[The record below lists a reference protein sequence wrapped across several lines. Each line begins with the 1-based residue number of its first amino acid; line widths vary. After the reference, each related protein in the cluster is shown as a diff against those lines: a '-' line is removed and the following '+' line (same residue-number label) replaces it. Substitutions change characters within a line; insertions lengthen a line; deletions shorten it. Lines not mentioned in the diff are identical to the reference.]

1 MEQTLATGARGDVS
15 VTPGVSWGAVIAGAV
30 VSCALTLVL
39 LAFGAGVGFSV
50 VSPWGSSGVS
60 ATTFK
65 IGTGLYFIVIA
76 MISSAVGGYLAGRL
90 RATWV
95 GVASTEITFR
105 DTAHGLLAWALATVV
120 GAALLAAP
128 ASALIGGVG
137 AATSAAT
144 SSVAS
149 AAQSSGAMDGYVD
162 QLLRTESSG
171 QAQVNPAD
179 SRSELAR
186 LLTSSVENGDGLSAG
201 DRSYVAKLIANRTG
215 LSQADAEQRVDQVV
229 ASLKSSLESA
239 RQAGQQ
245 ISIWLTLSLFIGALS
260 ACLAAME
267 GGGTRDG
274 TWGKQ
279 PLFRRRSTAT

>member
-1 MEQTLATGARGDVS
+1 MEQTLATGARGDLS
-15 VTPGVSWGAVIAGAV
+15 GKSGVSWAAVVAGAV

-50 VSPWGSSGVS
+50 VSPWGSEGVS

-90 RATWV
+90 RAKWV
-95 GVASTEITFR
+95 GIDSNEITFR
-105 DTAHGLLAWALATVV
+105 DTAHGLLVWALATVV

-137 AATSAAT
+137 AATST
-144 SSVAS
+144 VAS
-149 AAQSSGAMDGYVD
+149 AARSSGAMDGYVD
-162 QLLRTESSG
+162 QLLRAG
-171 QAQVNPAD
+171 PAPQAQGNPSE
-179 SRSELAR
+179 SRGELTR

-201 DRSYVAKLIANRTG
+201 DRSYVANLVAARTG

-229 ASLKSSLESA
+229 TGLKSSLEDA

-245 ISIWLTLSLFIGALS
+245 LSIWLTLSLFIGALS

-267 GGGTRDG
+267 GGGLRDG

-279 PLFRRRSTAT
+279 PVFRRNSTAT

>member
-1 MEQTLATGARGDVS
+1 MEQGLATGTRADVS
-15 VTPGVSWGAVIAGAV
+15 VVPGVSWAAVFAGAL

-60 ATTFK
+60 ASTFK

-90 RATWV
+90 RAKWV
-95 GVASTEITFR
+95 GVESSEITFR

-128 ASALIGGVG
+128 ASALIGGIG
-137 AATSAAT
+137 AATSNVA
-144 SSVAS
+144 AS

-162 QLLRTESSG
+162 QLLRTDPSRTA
-171 QAQVNPAD
+171 QAGGTD
-179 SRSELAR
+179 SRAELTR
-186 LLTSSVENGDGLSAG
+186 LLTTSVANGEGLSAP
-201 DRSYVAKLIANRTG
+201 DRSYVAKLVAARSG
-215 LSQADAEQRVDQVV
+215 LSQAEAEQRVDQVI
-229 ASLKSSLESA
+229 ASLQSSLEAA
-239 RQAGQQ
+239 RKAGQQ

-267 GGGTRDG
+267 GGGLRDG

-279 PLFRRRSTAT
+279 PVFRRTSSAT